1 MTLIGALYHIMTSG
15 GARTLESAV
24 LLPHGLARLGVLA
37 LLDVELLLQV
47 TNALLKLM
55 DHPLA
60 TCGRCMT
67 SQWA

>member
-1 MTLIGALYHIMTSG
+1 MTLNSTLYHTMTSG
-15 GARTLESAV
+15 ASTFESAI

-37 LLDVELLLQV
+37 LLDVELVLQV
-47 TNALLKLM
+47 TNALLQLL